1 MFQKVQSDHNNE
13 DNQIKI
19 LTKQKSNHTFTKKKV
34 DTFTHKKLTKN
45 L

>member
-1 MFQKVQSDHNNE
+1 MLQKVQSDHNSE

-19 LTKQKSNHTFTKKKV
+19 LTKQKFSHTFTKKGR

>member
-19 LTKQKSNHTFTKKKV
+19 LTKQKFNHTYTKKGRA
-34 DTFTHKKLTKN
+34 TFTHKKID
-45 L
+45 